1 MRLNSQSRRNLLSTG
16 SVIVGAVVLG
26 FGGVMRAISPGV
38 PARLLDETG
47 HPVSGSLSEK
57 VFVEINGTRQGMIIQ
72 STDVTHPVLLFLH
85 GGPGMPEFF
94 LNTTHPSGLERDFTV
109 VWWDQRGAGLSFG
122 PDIPRDSMTIAQMI
136 ADTVAVTQYLQRRF
150 GQEKVY
156 LLGHSW
162 GSFLGLQVAAA
173 APQLF
178 HAYIGMGQV
187 SYQLRS
193 EVAAHGI
200 MIDQY
205 RARGD
210 AAMARKLQAAPVS
223 MTQGLSAAYLR
234 LRDDAMHGLG
244 VGTTRD
250 MASVISGVFVPVWQC
265 STYTL
270 REKIR
275 IWQGMRWSREL
286 LWEDFITTD
295 LTTRVREVAIPLYFF
310 TGRYD
315 LTANHDLAAAFF
327 DQISAPVKGFYTFE
341 NSAHSPVFEEPA
353 RARDILRND
362 VLTGKSVLADR
373 RAEN

>member
-1 MRLNSQSRRNLLSTG
+1 
-16 SVIVGAVVLG
+16 
-26 FGGVMRAISPGV
+26 MRAVSPGV
-38 PARLLDETG
+38 PAQLSDAKG
-47 HPVSGSLSEK
+47 HPIAGSLSEK
-57 VFVEINGTRQGMIIQ
+57 VFVEINGTRQGMIIH

-109 VWWDQRGAGLSFG
+109 VWWEQRGVGLSFG
-122 PDIPRDSMTIAQMI
+122 PDIPPDSMTIAQMI

-173 APQLF
+173 APELF

-193 EVAAHGI
+193 EVAAHRI
-200 MIDQY
+200 MTDQY

-210 AAMARKLQAAPVS
+210 EVMVRKLQAAPVS
-223 MTQGLSAAYLR
+223 RAQGLSVAYLQ
-234 LRDDAMHGLG
+234 LRDEAMHGLG

-250 MASVISGVFVPVWQC
+250 MRSVISGVFVPVWQC
-265 STYTL
+265 RAYTC

-275 IWQGMRWSREL
+275 IWQGMQWSRNL
-286 LWEDFITTD
+286 LWGDFITTD
-295 LTTRVREVAIPLYFF
+295 LSTRVRDLAIPLYFF
-310 TGRYD
+310 VGRYD

-341 NSAHSPVFEEPA
+341 NSAHSPVFEALA

-362 VLTGKSVLADR
+362 VLAGKSSLADQR
-373 RAEN
+373 PEN

>member
-1 MRLNSQSRRNLLSTG
+1 
-16 SVIVGAVVLG
+16 
-26 FGGVMRAISPGV
+26 MRAISPGV

>member
-1 MRLNSQSRRNLLSTG
+1 M
-16 SVIVGAVVLG
+16 LG

-38 PARLLDETG
+38 PELLLDAAG
-47 HPVSGSLSEK
+47 RPIAGSLSEK

-94 LNTTHPSGLERDFTV
+94 LNTTHPSGLEQDFTV
-109 VWWDQRGAGLSFG
+109 VWWDQRGAGLSYD
-122 PDIPRDSMTIAQMI
+122 PDIPPDSLTVAQMI
-136 ADTVAVTQYLQRRF
+136 ADTVAVTQYLLQRF

-162 GSFLGLQVAAA
+162 GSFLGLQVARA
-173 APQLF
+173 APELF

-193 EVAAHGI
+193 EVAAHRI
-200 MIDQY
+200 MTEQY

-210 AAMARKLQAAPVS
+210 SAMVRKLQAAPVS
-223 MTQGLSAAYLR
+223 MTQGPSTAYLR

-250 MASVISGVFVPVWQC
+250 MATVISGVFVPVWQC
-265 STYTL
+265 RAYTL

-275 IWQGMRWSREL
+275 IWQGMRWSRKL
-286 LWEDFITTD
+286 LWQDFITTD
-295 LTTRVREVAIPLYFF
+295 LSTRVRELAVPMYFF

-341 NSAHSPVFEEPA
+341 NSAHSPLFEEPG
-353 RARDILRND
+353 RARDVLRND
-362 VLTGKSVLADR
+362 VLTGKASLADAR
-373 RAEN
+373 PEH